1 MRRTFIAATAV
12 IVIGLAFVVW
22 KFAATPVAPP
32 PPAQPKNS
40 AAPVPEVV
48 AAVSAG
54 RPVIFIGLDG
64 ADWGLL
70 DRYVAGGA
78 MPTLAAL
85 AREGTTGTV
94 KTLATP
100 LSPLIWNSMV
110 TGVSPLEHRIL
121 DFLRVNPATKQR
133 EPITSDERKAPAVWN
148 MATYGG
154 KRVASLGFWATW
166 PAESVNGLLVSDR
179 LFTFLYRESAPP
191 PGVVH
196 PADRETWA
204 RAALQHAEEA
214 VTIADLREYLPGLS
228 DDEYRQAAAA
238 TDPYSHPVSALRR
251 ILIETNVYDTL
262 AIQSLERDRPDL
274 LMVYFQGT
282 DTIGHV
288 FAPYAPPRQPSVSET
303 DFGRYNGVPERYF
316 RSIDRLLARY
326 VAIARSTGAIIFIA
340 SDHGFK
346 WSEGRPATLSS
357 FANTTAAKWHSEN
370 GMYLLWGPVIDRTA
384 ERRQGKV
391 EEVAATLLALAG
403 LPPGKGIAGP
413 PLPGAPP
420 GAGEPIDYRRFYTP
434 SISEAVVAG
443 AGHGVGDVDKDTL
456 AKLRALGYIG
466 GSGGT
471 GQVKGTRTAGS
482 FNNEGL
488 LLRDEKHMDEAI
500 KAFDAALGVD
510 PALASAAWNL
520 SDLLFARSESLD
532 RSDALLVRAY
542 VNGLPDGTK
551 FLIGRAI
558 GYQRAGTPDRSLKL
572 LSEALIGKTDDAEV
586 WLFRGRYRIEAKD
599 CAGAQ
604 ADFAQATRRAPENPA
619 AHTAAGLAALC
630 LGDSASAR
638 ASFQRS
644 LQIEPNQPQVREY
657 LRKVK

>member
-1 MRRTFIAATAV
+1 
-12 IVIGLAFVVW
+12 
-22 KFAATPVAPP
+22 
-32 PPAQPKNS
+32 
-40 AAPVPEVV
+40 
-48 AAVSAG
+48 
-54 RPVIFIGLDG
+54 
-64 ADWGLL
+64 
-70 DRYVAGGA
+70 
-78 MPTLAAL
+78 
-85 AREGTTGTV
+85 
-94 KTLATP
+94 
-100 LSPLIWNSMV
+100 
-110 TGVSPLEHRIL
+110 
-121 DFLRVNPATKQR
+121 
-133 EPITSDERKAPAVWN
+133 
-148 MATYGG
+148 
-154 KRVASLGFWATW
+154 
-166 PAESVNGLLVSDR
+166 
-179 LFTFLYRESAPP
+179 
-191 PGVVH
+191 
-196 PADRETWA
+196 
-204 RAALQHAEEA
+204 
-214 VTIADLREYLPGLS
+214 
-228 DDEYRQAAAA
+228 
-238 TDPYSHPVSALRR
+238 
-251 ILIETNVYDTL
+251 
-262 AIQSLERDRPDL
+262 
-274 LMVYFQGT
+274 
-282 DTIGHV
+282 
-288 FAPYAPPRQPSVSET
+288 
-303 DFGRYNGVPERYF
+303 
-316 RSIDRLLARY
+316 
-326 VAIARSTGAIIFIA
+326 
-340 SDHGFK
+340 
-346 WSEGRPATLSS
+346 EGRPATLSS